1 MRKPDIEK
9 GLKWMK
15 NNQKELLME
24 LEIDSFDAFD
34 YTSKII
40 GKHSLQELRNM
51 LRNAILNLKKWYVI
65 N

>member
-1 MRKPDIEK
+1 VRKPDIEK

-51 LRNAILNLKKWYVI
+51 LRNAILNLKK
-65 N
+65 